1 MTTLIAD
8 SGSTK
13 TNWLLISNNGK
24 IEKYQTEGI
33 NPVVGDSTLISNTIG
48 KSFAPYVEGTKKNN
62 ILRRRVYQ
70 FEKRRCRKST
80 LQILSRR
87 GNRSGIRRTCSC
99 TRSLRTQ

>member
-1 MTTLIAD
+1 MTKLAQIKKKRTYKVVYLRPKQNKDMTTLIAD

-48 KSFAPYVEGTKKNN
+48 KV
-62 ILRRRVYQ
+62 
-70 FEKRRCRKST
+70 
-80 LQILSRR
+80 SRP
-87 GNRSGIRRTCSC
+87 T
-99 TRSLRTQ
+99 